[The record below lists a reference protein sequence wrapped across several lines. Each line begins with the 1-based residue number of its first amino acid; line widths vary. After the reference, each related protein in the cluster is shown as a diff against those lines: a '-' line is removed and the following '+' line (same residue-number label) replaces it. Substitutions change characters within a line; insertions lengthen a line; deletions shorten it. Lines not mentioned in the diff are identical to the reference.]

1 MTEMNDKNRIK
12 TTASNSVVGA
22 TAKQPYVDSHNQ
34 IIAES
39 EEENRPKERNK
50 GNIILIKEAAE
61 QTPPSDPQTVEEVA
75 RLMERNEKG
84 VLYQTIENCVTAL
97 LNDPMLKQSI
107 RRNDLT
113 CRIDLVKPVGWR
125 RRGTT
130 LTDTDVNQIRFYLE
144 KNYGLTREKQIKS
157 AIDIVSNEQSY
168 HPVRERIENLSWDG
182 EHRIA
187 HVLNRYLGAEKSKYS
202 EEVMKIVL
210 LGLIE
215 RVFNPGCKFEY
226 MMCLIG
232 GQGAG
237 KSSFCSALA
246 MEEEWFT
253 DDIKRLDDEHIYRK
267 LQGHIVIEFAEMAPL
282 MSAKNVEE
290 TKAFLSRR
298 KDTYKIPYETHPE
311 DRPRQ
316 CIFIGSSNRYEAL
329 PADRTGN
336 RRFLPVLVDM
346 RLAERHPLEDEQETK
361 AYLSQCIAEA
371 YQLWLAGERPLI
383 TAEMETH
390 IKQMQDEFTPEDS
403 TAVLVQA
410 WLSRCGEDYVCTH
423 SIYEGVFNREAN
435 AAKNWELREISDVM
449 NSLPKGTW
457 ERMKCHRFP
466 KFGQQRGWK
475 RSNISTG
482 KTEKGDGSLLSEGFE
497 KMAENER
504 SPFEED

>member
-1 MTEMNDKNRIK
+1 MSDEKHKNM
-12 TTASNSVVGA
+12 TASGSVVGA
-22 TAKQPYVDSHNQ
+22 TAKQPYVNSHNE

-39 EEENRPKERNK
+39 EEENKSKERNK
-50 GNIILIKEAAE
+50 GNLILIKEAAE
-61 QTPPSDPQTVEEVA
+61 QPPTFDPQTVEEVVL
-75 RLMERNEKG
+75 RMERSEKG
-84 VLYQTIENCVTAL
+84 IPYQTIQNCVTAL
-97 LNDPMLKQSI
+97 SYDPVLKQAI
-107 RRNDLT
+107 RRNELT
-113 CRIDLVKPVGWR
+113 CRIDLLKPVSWR
-125 RRGTT
+125 RSGTT

-168 HPVRERIENLSWDG
+168 HPVREQIENLSWDG

-202 EEVMKIVL
+202 EEVMKIIL

-215 RVFNPGCKFEY
+215 RIFNPGCKFEY

-232 GQGAG
+232 GRGAG

-346 RLAERHPLEDEQETK
+346 QRAEHHPLEDEQETK

-371 YQLWLAGERPLI
+371 YQLWLTGERPLI
-383 TAEMETH
+383 TPEMEAH
-390 IKQMQDEFTPEDS
+390 IKQMQNEFTPEDTTS
-403 TAVLVQA
+403 VLVQA

-423 SIYEGVFNREAN
+423 SIYEGVFNREASM
-435 AAKNWELREISDVM
+435 AKNWELRELSDVM
-449 NSLPKGTW
+449 NSLPEGTW
-457 ERMKCHRFP
+457 ERVKCHRFP
-466 KFGQQRGWK
+466 KFGQQRGWR
-475 RSNISTG
+475 RSNISAE
-482 KTEKGDGSLLSEGFE
+482 KSEKGYGSLLTEGFE